1 MTTNAS
7 DHREKTRTLFEGI
20 GLTPIQAQD
29 LEIGI
34 LNATIDYAKD
44 NNIICSWQFELF
56 REVYVSKA
64 RSIYANL
71 KKNSYIQN
79 TRLME
84 RLHENEFKPH
94 EIAYMSPDVLYPDKW
109 RSIIEQELLRNKVAY
124 EITEVSMTDKVICG
138 KCKKNKISYYEKQI
152 RSADEPMTAFFRC
165 ISCGH
170 RWKH

>member
-1 MTTNAS
+1 MATSNEYRTYTRAMF
-7 DHREKTRTLFEGI
+7 EKL
-20 GLTPIQAQD
+20 GLSEIESQD
-29 LEIGI
+29 LEIGVF
-34 LNATIDYAKD
+34 NATIDYAKE
-44 NNIICSWQFELF
+44 NNIVSSWSFELF
-56 REVYVSKA
+56 REVYISKV

-71 KKNSYIQN
+71 NNESYVGN
-79 TRLME
+79 TQLME
-84 RLHENEFKPH
+84 RLRDNVFKPH
-94 EIAYMSPDVLYPDKW
+94 EIALMKPDVLYPDKW
-109 RSIIEQELLRNKVAY
+109 KTIIDQELMRNKVAY

>member
-1 MTTNAS
+1 MAS
-7 DHREKTRTLFEGI
+7 SNEYRTQTRVLLEGI
-20 GLTPIQAQD
+20 GLSPLQAQD

-34 LNATIDYAKD
+34 YNAAIDYATDK
-44 NNIICSWQFELF
+44 NIICSWAFELF
-56 REVYVSKA
+56 REVYIAKA

-71 KKNSYIQN
+71 KSDSYIQN
-79 TRLME
+79 PQLME
-84 RLHENEFKPH
+84 RMKENVFKPH
-94 EIAYMSPDVLYPDKW
+94 EIAFMSPDVLYPAKW
-109 RSIIEQELLRNKVAY
+109 RDIIEQELMRNKLAY

-170 RWKH
+170 KWKH

>member
-1 MTTNAS
+1 MTSSHEYRTF
-7 DHREKTRTLFEGI
+7 TRGMFETL
-20 GLTPIQAQD
+20 GLSQLESQD

-34 LNATIDYAKD
+34 FNYAIDYANE
-44 NNIICSWQFELF
+44 NNIVCSWSYDLF
-56 REVYVSKA
+56 KDIYISKA

-71 KKNSYIQN
+71 KKDSYIGN
-79 TRLME
+79 TQLIE
-84 RLHENEFKPH
+84 RLNDNVFKPH
-94 EIAYMSPDVLYPDKW
+94 EIAIMKPDVLYPDRWKT
-109 RSIIEQELLRNKVAY
+109 IIDQELMRNKIAY

>member
-1 MTTNAS
+1 M
-7 DHREKTRTLFEGI
+7 DIRERTRGLFQTI
-20 GLTPIQAQD
+20 GLSELQTKD

-34 LNATIDYAKD
+34 YNYTIDYATE

-56 REVYVSKA
+56 REIYISKA
-64 RSIYANL
+64 RSVFANL
-71 KKNSYIQN
+71 KEDSYVRNVQL
-79 TRLME
+79 RE
-84 RLHENEFKPH
+84 RLKDDVFKPH
-94 EIAYMSPDVLYPDKW
+94 EIAMMTPDILFPDNW
-109 RSIIEQELLRNKVAY
+109 RTIIEQELERNKVAY

>member
-1 MTTNAS
+1 MEYRTCT
-7 DHREKTRTLFEGI
+7 RELFEGI
-20 GLTPIQAQD
+20 GLTQVQAQD

-34 LNATIDYAKD
+34 YNYAIDYAKD

-56 REVYVSKA
+56 REVYISKA

-71 KKNSYIQN
+71 KESSYIGNGQL
-79 TRLME
+79 RE
-84 RLHENEFKPH
+84 RLKDGVFKPH
-94 EIAYMSPDVLYPDKW
+94 EIAMMTPDVLFPDKW
-109 RSIIEQELLRNKVAY
+109 RSIIEQELMRNKVAY